1 MQSKRGLTPALL
13 AMVIALLIGALPC
26 AAASPGPFDAQ
37 ISQLDQLRQQCIAAA
52 EAARQRERT
61 IGPLDL
67 AVGQMQS
74 DLSGKERQI
83 AASRL
88 QQEALLGAL
97 ERLARAPQKLAIA
110 GGDPVQRVRSGILI
124 AAAVPALAAEARSLG
139 QQMATLATTE
149 GEIAARRKDVDDAR
163 AVLVKG
169 RDALGQLVDRRNQ
182 LIVQM
187 LHDDNG
193 GAAPASQPGSEA
205 GDVADLIKRSDAAID
220 QRDKKLL
227 VRLRTL
233 LTVPGKPPP
242 AISDPTRPKSLR
254 ALDAPGAQMIWPVT
268 GALVYGFGDADASG
282 QASRGITLQA
292 MPGGLIVAPFDG
304 QVVYAGAFRDN
315 GVILIIRHG
324 GGYHSVLAGFGHLDV
339 TAGQWLLAGEPVG
352 SQPDAKDK
360 SANATFY
367 FELRRDERPID
378 PQSRLVSRDQRT
390 EETRVRQ

>member
-1 MQSKRGLTPALL
+1 M
-13 AMVIALLIGALPC
+13 
-26 AAASPGPFDAQ
+26 
-37 ISQLDQLRQQCIAAA
+37 
-52 EAARQRERT
+52 
-61 IGPLDL
+61 
-67 AVGQMQS
+67 
-74 DLSGKERQI
+74 
-83 AASRL
+83 
-88 QQEALLGAL
+88 
-97 ERLARAPQKLAIA
+97 AIVA
-110 GGDPVQRVRSGILI
+110 KT
-124 AAAVPALAAEARSLG
+124 A
-139 QQMATLATTE
+139 

-163 AVLVKG
+163 AVLAKG

-182 LIVQM
+182 LIAQM

-227 VRLRTL
+227 ARLRTL

-254 ALDAPGAQMIWPVT
+254 ALDAPGAQMIWPVA
-268 GALVYGFGDADASG
+268 GAMVYGFGDADAAG
-282 QASRGITLQA
+282 QTSRGMTLQA
-292 MPGGLIVAPFDG
+292 MPNGLIVTPFDG
-304 QVVYAGAFRDN
+304 QVVYAGASRDN

-324 GGYHSVLAGFGHLDV
+324 GGYHSVLAGFGHVDV

-360 SANATFY
+360 GASATFY

-378 PQSRLVSRDQRT
+378 PQPRLVSRDQRT